1 MGWGVRLPYA
11 AANQSVD
18 GHNNVDEP
26 KAFLLMRIHAAL
38 WCVLVCREERA
49 RRLKQRRRQWLLKMY
64 RTGMQGAAVPA
75 VAAAAEVSSSS
86 TMQAPEAARGKAAE
100 GRRLSSSEEE
110 QVLQQLEHQLL
121 GQHVAAASTSA
132 AAGSS
137 SSSSG
142 GARGVGAASRS
153 AAAAADDD
161 AGWDVDELVAM
172 GLDAGILAWSQR
184 LDFDSYQQH
193 WASTAVTLGSEALVP
208 ESERLQLLQLQQQ
221 LLPV

>member
-1 MGWGVRLPYA
+1 
-11 AANQSVD
+11 
-18 GHNNVDEP
+18 
-26 KAFLLMRIHAAL
+26 
-38 WCVLVCREERA
+38 
-49 RRLKQRRRQWLLKMY
+49 MY
-64 RTGMQGAAVPA
+64 RTGMQGAAAPA
-75 VAAAAEVSSSS
+75 AAGNADAAEVSSSS
-86 TMQAPEAARGKAAE
+86 TVQAPQAGLCKAAE

-110 QVLQQLEHQLL
+110 QVLQQLEQQLL
-121 GQHVAAASTSA
+121 GQHVAAAASTTTCT

-137 SSSSG
+137 SSSG
-142 GARGVGAASRS
+142 GLKGATAASTS

-161 AGWDVDELVAM
+161 AGWDVEELVAL